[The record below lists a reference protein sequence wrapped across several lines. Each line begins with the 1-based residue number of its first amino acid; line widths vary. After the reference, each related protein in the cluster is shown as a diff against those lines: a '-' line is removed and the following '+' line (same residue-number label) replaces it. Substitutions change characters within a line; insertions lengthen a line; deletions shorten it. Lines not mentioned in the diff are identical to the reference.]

1 VTRTATKHANKSFL
15 SRLGGFFPHFFLR
28 VEGRLWIGWVVGFG
42 WFECLLFFVVV
53 GARNKLRSTPFTLV
67 LTSLKTKSQFV
78 CGFCGTL
85 LNSTQ
90 IILNHFLAQ
99 GSFLKMCSQI
109 GNLLLKL
116 GVLFGS
122 MKKLT
127 LEGATHYARR
137 GQNSVARSII
147 KSVLKIFNLND

>member
-1 VTRTATKHANKSFL
+1 VIGTATKHAHKSFL
-15 SRLGGFFPHFFLR
+15 SQLRGFFPHFSLR

-42 WFECLLFFVVV
+42 LFECFLFIVVV
-53 GARNKLRSTPFTLV
+53 EVRNKFRSTPLSLV
-67 LTSLKTKSQFV
+67 PISLKTNTQFI

-90 IILNHFLAQ
+90 IILDHFLAQ
-99 GSFLKMCSQI
+99 SSFLKMCSQI

-122 MKKLT
+122 KEKLT
-127 LEGATHYARR
+127 LERATLITRM
-137 GQNSVARSII
+137 G
-147 KSVLKIFNLND
+147 

>member
-1 VTRTATKHANKSFL
+1 VIGTATKHAHKSFL
-15 SRLGGFFPHFFLR
+15 SQLRGFFPHFSLR

-42 WFECLLFFVVV
+42 LFECFLFIVVV
-53 GARNKLRSTPFTLV
+53 EVRNKFRSTPLSLV
-67 LTSLKTKSQFV
+67 PISLKTNTQFV

-90 IILNHFLAQ
+90 IILDHFLAQ
-99 GSFLKMCSQI
+99 SSFLKMCSQI

-122 MKKLT
+122 KEKLT
-127 LEGATHYARR
+127 LERATLITRM
-137 GQNSVARSII
+137 G
-147 KSVLKIFNLND
+147 